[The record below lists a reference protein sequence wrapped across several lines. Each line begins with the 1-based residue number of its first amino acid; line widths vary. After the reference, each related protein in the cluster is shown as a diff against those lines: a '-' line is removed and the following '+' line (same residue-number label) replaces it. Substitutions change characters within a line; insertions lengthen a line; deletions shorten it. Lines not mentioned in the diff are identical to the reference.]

1 MAILIKNRHIAA
13 DSWQLLEGDLGRWTA
28 VGEDGLVPDF
38 PAWAD
43 LIVPLALWRARR
55 DDLLAREGRTGVWLA
70 PDEDP
75 AVLARDRA
83 RIELVAVQFPK
94 FSDGRG
100 FSIAR
105 LLRSRYGFAGE
116 LRAIGDVGRDQLLAM
131 ERCGFDAFGLRPG
144 EDAERALRA
153 FRELTEAYQ
162 GTVTGPLPLFRRRL
176 AAEIAR

>member
-1 MAILIKNRHIAA
+1 MAILIKHRHIAA
-13 DSWQLLEGDLGRWTA
+13 DSWQLLDGDTGRWTA

-43 LIVPLALWRARR
+43 LIVPLRLWRARR
-55 DDLLAREGRTGVWLA
+55 EDLLARDGLTGVWLA

-75 AVLARDRA
+75 APLADA
-83 RIELVAVQFPK
+83 LPEIPLVAVRFPK

-100 FSIAR
+100 YSIGR
-105 LLRSRYGFAGE
+105 LLRERYGFAGE

-131 ERCGFDAFGLRPG
+131 ERCGFDAFALRPG

-162 GTVTGPLPLFRRRL
+162 GTVPRPLPLFRRRL
-176 AAEIAR
+176 AAGA